1 MLLYKKKGRGCL
13 KTILFDLDGTLVPL
27 TQDDFA
33 KCYFGLLIQ
42 KAKEMNIDAEL
53 MKKGLFGGIK
63 VMIENDG
70 SVTNENAFWQ
80 IFSSATK
87 TEREVVEPIFRDF
100 YANEFCQVKSVMT
113 PTEISEMLIKMLK
126 AKGYRLILATNPV
139 FPKEAVTERMS
150 WVGLKDD
157 DFEYITTY
165 ENSSYCKPNPKYFSE
180 ILEKLNLKAEDCLM
194 VGNNTVE
201 DMAAQKVGIK
211 TFFITDV
218 LENEKNIDISAF
230 DNGSLE
236 EFYKKA
242 QDF

>member
-1 MLLYKKKGRGCL
+1 MN
-13 KTILFDLDGTLVPL
+13 TILFDLDGTLVPI
-27 TQDDFA
+27 TQEDFSRV
-33 KCYFGLLIQ
+33 YFGLLIQ
-42 KAKEMNIDAEL
+42 KAKDMNIDTES
-53 MKKGLFGGIK
+53 MKKGLFGG
-63 VMIENDG
+63 VNAMVNNDG
-70 SVTNENAFWQ
+70 SALNENAFWQ
-80 IFSSATK
+80 VFLSVTKADREAT
-87 TEREVVEPIFRDF
+87 EPIFRDF
-100 YANEFCQVKSVMT
+100 YANEFKKVKSVMQ
-113 PTEISEMLIKMLK
+113 PTEISKMLIKTLK
-126 AKGYRLILATNPV
+126 DKGYRLILATNPL
-139 FPKEAVTERMS
+139 FPIEAVVERMS
-150 WVGLKDD
+150 WVGLTAD

-165 ENSSYCKPNPKYFSE
+165 ENSSYCKPNPKYFAD

-211 TFFITDV
+211 IFLVTDA